1 MFGKVEPD
9 CWRLSI
15 TFVTSAWIRTCFY
28 FSVHF
33 LIIIVII
40 IIIIIIIINN
50 IIVIIVFI
58 SV

>member
-33 LIIIVII
+33 LIII